1 MEAEFLEQLIAIST
15 QKKAYSDGQKF
26 TTNHFIISKMYY
38 LYPVRW
44 KTILYSTF
52 CNHQSQ
58 SHDLDK
64 IKCRMFRKFN
74 VLKIIFTMI
83 SVILIYN
90 LTRYMHLSFYC
101 CSTTAI
107 MISCI
112 NGKRVYAININS
124 STS

>member
-15 QKKAYSDGQKF
+15 QKKAYSDRQKF

-64 IKCRMFRKFN
+64 LN
-74 VLKIIFTMI
+74 VGGLE
-83 SVILIYN
+83 N
-90 LTRYMHLSFYC
+90 LMY
-101 CSTTAI
+101 
-107 MISCI
+107 
-112 NGKRVYAININS
+112 
-124 STS
+124 